1 MSVNAQTFTIE
12 EIIKSKMV
20 FFKKNGQVD
29 KRCSAFKQKIVDENC
44 NIILKPAKIVSQLEV
59 IPQLE
64 DVTDSDSESCYTVD
78 DDDTASCFTVDDE
91 QQNVD
96 ELSDSL
102 SSLVISET
110 VEEIEDKK
118 LNVLIGW
125 LIDVQR
131 WSYNFFKSRGN
142 PLNPDQTREILG
154 MTFGMMRRFL
164 QWNKIETD
172 KLQLLAI
179 VAWRMTNKLMDD
191 EFYMSNDQC
200 IQLCADPVNYDDI
213 WALEFKLLNYVSYQ
227 VCHDGI
233 SEEEFLVNYQGGIE
247 KSKTNEK
254 DIMEMVCVC

>member
-1 MSVNAQTFTIE
+1 MSINAQTFTIE
-12 EIIKSKMV
+12 EMIKSKMV

-44 NIILKPAKIVSQLEV
+44 NIILKPAKVV
-59 IPQLE
+59 PQLE
-64 DVTDSDSESCYTVD
+64 DVTDSDSDSESCYTVD

-102 SSLVISET
+102 SSLMISET
-110 VEEIEDKK
+110 VEELEDKK

-131 WSYNFFKSRGN
+131 WSYNYFKSRGN
-142 PLNPDQTREILG
+142 TLNPDQTREILE
-154 MTFGMMRRFL
+154 MTFGIMRRFL

-179 VAWRMTNKLMDD
+179 VAWRMANKLMDD
-191 EFYMSNDQC
+191 EFYMRNEQC
-200 IQLCADPVNYDDI
+200 IQLCADPVNDDDI
-213 WALEFKLLNYVSYQ
+213 WGMEFKLLNYVSYQ
-227 VCHDGI
+227 VCRDGI
-233 SEEEFLVNYQGGIE
+233 DEVKFLERYQGGIE

-254 DIMEMVCVC
+254 DIVEMVCVC